1 MALMLLWLS
10 ALALAFALT
19 RFSALPPLVV
29 AFTLPGV
36 TLAAMI
42 LLILALPP
50 TSPVGTVTAIL
61 VPLCVLCGS
70 LSGAFWGADRPQ
82 HS

>member
-36 TLAAMI
+36 TLAAM
-42 LLILALPP
+42 LFLILALPP
-50 TSPVGTVTAIL
+50 TSPVDGVTAIL

-82 HS
+82 PS